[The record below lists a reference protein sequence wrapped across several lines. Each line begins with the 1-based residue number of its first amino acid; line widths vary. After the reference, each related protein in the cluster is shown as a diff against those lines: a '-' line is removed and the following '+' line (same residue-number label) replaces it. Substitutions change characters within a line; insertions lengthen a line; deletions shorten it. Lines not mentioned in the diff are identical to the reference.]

1 MIFGIN
7 TITVVR
13 DAIVCMIMM
22 MVICFSNFTSDS
34 SSALFGRALRFQHLQ
49 KSKTISDYSSWQIS
63 PLKRRQNKGIQLGR
77 ALDWTDYTCA

>member
-49 KSKTISDYSSWQIS
+49 KSKTISDYSKTLFMANIPTEAKAEQGHTTRSGA
-63 PLKRRQNKGIQLGR
+63 R
-77 ALDWTDYTCA
+77 LD